1 MATNMYKKIMDMNGN
16 DYAYGVCR
24 TSDNEFVP
32 FDPSSPDYQAYL
44 QWVEEGN
51 TPSEA
56 DLPPIYVETN

>member
-1 MATNMYKKIMDMNGN
+1 MDMNGN

-24 TSDNEFVP
+24 ISDNEFVP
-32 FDPSSPDYQAYL
+32 FDPASPDYQAYL

-51 TPSEA
+51 APSEA